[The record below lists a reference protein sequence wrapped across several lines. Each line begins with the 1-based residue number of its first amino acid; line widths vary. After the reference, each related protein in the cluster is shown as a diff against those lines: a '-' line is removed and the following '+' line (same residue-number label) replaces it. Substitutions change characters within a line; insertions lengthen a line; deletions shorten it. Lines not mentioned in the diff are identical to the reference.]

1 MIGKIKY
8 ILLVFGLILVSG
20 CANMVTPTGGA
31 KDTTPPKVLKAE
43 PENHSINF
51 TGNKIEITF
60 DEYITLENASQ
71 HVLFSPPLG
80 EKPDIKLNNKTV
92 VIKFKQALL
101 PNTTYTIN
109 FGSAV
114 KDFHE
119 GNIFKDYVYSFSTG
133 ETIDTLSIAGKIVDA
148 ESKKAIE
155 DLFVGLY
162 SYDHDSLFERPTKYP
177 PDFITKTDKEGKF
190 SLNGLPDKQFLVFAL
205 NDMNSNLY
213 YDLPNETVA
222 FLDTL
227 VPASYRQQSNKVLD
241 TLAKA
246 TDSISPD
253 TLMPAFDT
261 LTTRHFNQK
270 ALDLNL
276 FAFTEKDTTQML
288 LEKKLVEEG
297 LLRFVFRQPA
307 QEVNFKFPEVAN
319 DTFKTVE
326 VWSPT
331 HDTLSYYFTPNVIDS
346 LRVYIQYDTLIND
359 STRYSL
365 RYRET
370 RTKTRNKPK
379 RLKVSNNLKNN
390 LLMPDEAFI
399 LTFSEPVNNVVEYDT
414 MKFEKDDEYGLKY
427 RLVLPTAD
435 TVNYSVNIPDS
446 VFYSVRGYTNDS
458 LHFNF
463 KKATEK
469 DIGNIFIVVV
479 PPENTQL
486 VIQLLNSR
494 NGVVDTCIIDQEH
507 RVEFR
512 GLIPEKYKINAI
524 IDKDRSGNWSTGN
537 FHQRFLPET
546 VVDYKDELDLKAGW
560 DIDLKEK
567 WILFSK

>member
-8 ILLVFGLILVSG
+8 ILLVFGLILVSS
-20 CANMVTPTGGA
+20 CANMVTPTGGP

-43 PENHSINF
+43 PENHCTNF

-60 DEYITLENASQ
+60 DEYVTLENASQ
-71 HVLFSPPLG
+71 NVLFSPPLG
-80 EKPDIKLNNKTV
+80 EKPDVKLNNKTV

-133 ETIDTLSIAGKIVDA
+133 ENIDTLSIAGKIVDA
-148 ESKKAIE
+148 ESKKAVG

-162 SYDHDSLFERPTKYP
+162 DYNHDSLFERPTKYP
-177 PDFITKTDKEGKF
+177 PDFITKTDKEGRF

-205 NDMNSNLY
+205 NDMNSNLF

-227 VPASYRQQSNKVLD
+227 VPASYRQP
-241 TLAKA
+241 
-246 TDSISPD
+246 IRPD
-253 TLMPAFDT
+253 TLQPVFDT
-261 LTTRHFNQK
+261 LTSRTFNQK

-307 QEVNFKFPEVAN
+307 QEVSITFPEVAN
-319 DTFKTVE
+319 DAFKTAE
-326 VWSPT
+326 VWSPS
-331 HDTLSYYFTPNVIDS
+331 HDILFYYFTHNVIDS

-370 RTKTRNKPK
+370 RPKTRNKPN
-379 RLKVSNNLKNN
+379 RLNVSNNLKNN
-390 LLMPDEAFI
+390 LLMPDEPFV
-399 LTFSEPVNNVVEYDT
+399 LTFSEPVNNVVEYNT
-414 MKFEKDDEYGLKY
+414 MHFEKEDEYGLKY
-427 RLVLPTAD
+427 RLVSPMAD
-435 TVNYSVNIPDS
+435 SVGNAVNIPDS
-446 VFYSVRGYTNDS
+446 VFYSVRGRTNDS

-469 DIGNIFIVVV
+469 DIGNIYITVV

-494 NGVVDTCIIDQEH
+494 NRVVDTCIIDQER
-507 RVEFR
+507 RVAFK
-512 GLIPEKYKINAI
+512 GLVAEKYKINAI

-560 DIDLKEK
+560 DIYLKEK